1 MGSLVLV
8 YSVMLKP
15 WLVIRKMRFPSLS
28 TICQSLPRWLLW
40 PRHAAICSNSSK
52 ATRQRPL
59 VAFSS
64 AYLGNKL
71 RLIAKTLK
79 SKRDTK
85 LGLSEL
91 WRRVNEQLVSLTNP
105 ESLKSPPRKRRV
117 NFGKKKSFIMK
128 KSPKKV
134 LPQNVFSISILKKK
148 SQHIGF
154 VCCLAIQLSV
164 QQKPPLQLIYNT
176 VYVFR
181 HFNSVF
187 TISCFT
193 THYKFPIYYYPK
205 KYNVL
210 TKTKTITN
218 KGTA

>member
-117 NFGKKKSFIMK
+117 NFGKKSFIMK
-128 KSPKKV
+128 KSQKSPPSKCFFDFYFEKKV
-134 LPQNVFSISILKKK
+134 PTYWL
-148 SQHIGF
+148 
-154 VCCLAIQLSV
+154 CLSSCYSTLSV
-164 QQKPPLQLIYNT
+164 
-176 VYVFR
+176 
-181 HFNSVF
+181 
-187 TISCFT
+187 
-193 THYKFPIYYYPK
+193 
-205 KYNVL
+205 
-210 TKTKTITN
+210 TKTSTTVN
-218 KGTA
+218 LQHSVRF

>member
-71 RLIAKTLK
+71 RLIAKMLK
-79 SKRDTK
+79 NKRVTH
-85 LGLSEL
+85 LGLSVL
-91 WRRVNEQLVSLTNP
+91 WKKVNELHGSLTNP
-105 ESLKSPPRKRRV
+105 ELLKYLPKTRRG
-117 NFGKKKSFIMK
+117 NFGR
-128 KSPKKV
+128 KKV
-134 LPQNVFSISILKKK
+134 TFWYKLTILHKSDNPFLVTIQFSDFLQKFFKK
-148 SQHIGF
+148 QIIF
-154 VCCLAIQLSV
+154 
-164 QQKPPLQLIYNT
+164 
-176 VYVFR
+176 
-181 HFNSVF
+181 
-187 TISCFT
+187 
-193 THYKFPIYYYPK
+193 
-205 KYNVL
+205 
-210 TKTKTITN
+210 
-218 KGTA
+218 